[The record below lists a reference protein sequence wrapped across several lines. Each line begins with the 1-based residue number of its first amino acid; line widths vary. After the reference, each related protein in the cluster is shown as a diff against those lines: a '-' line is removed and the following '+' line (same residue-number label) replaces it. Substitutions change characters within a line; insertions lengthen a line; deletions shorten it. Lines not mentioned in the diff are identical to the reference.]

1 MRNMKSF
8 STTMQ
13 RMITGLRINTPAD
26 DPAGFYISSK
36 LGTQISGL
44 STANNS
50 IQTAL
55 NLLGKADESLGSI
68 SEVLEQMRKII
79 DKYKWVLDEA
89 CLFRAGF

>member
-1 MRNMKSF
+1 MITLHNTTQTLKLANAIMRNMKSF

-55 NLLGKADESLGSI
+55 NLLEKALI
-68 SEVLEQMRKII
+68 
-79 DKYKWVLDEA
+79 
-89 CLFRAGF
+89 FRLC